1 MTLVEVIVAMTVF
14 TIIMLSLLPA
24 FEYVFKLNV
33 VSKAGVDTTTIA
45 QQEAET
51 FYLYSKSMSFAK
63 LVDPISSPVKLTY
76 SPYEEPLY
84 SGIWNL
90 SRTYPDSN
98 VEVTITMW
106 NNNPQAGMTKI
117 RIVAVLVNN
126 SQGALSEQI
135 DSILLFKP

>member
-24 FEYVFKLNV
+24 FEYVFKLNI

-51 FYLYSKSMSFAK
+51 FYLYSKSMSFDE
-63 LVDPISSPVKLTY
+63 LVSDLTVKSKYTTTKSSSTPG
-76 SPYEEPLY
+76 E
-84 SGIWNL
+84 WNL
-90 SRTYPDSN
+90 ISKPPHPHPDF
-98 VEVTITMW
+98 EVTITLS
-106 NNNPQAGMTKI
+106 NNKPQIGMTKI
-117 RIVAVLVNN
+117 QIKAKLLNN
-126 SQGALSEQI
+126 PQKALPEQI

>member
-24 FEYVFKLNV
+24 FEYVFKLNI
-33 VSKAGVDTTTIA
+33 VSKAGVDTTTVA

-63 LVDPISSPVKLTY
+63 LVTDSTVKSKYNTTETSSIP
-76 SPYEEPLY
+76 S
-84 SGIWNL
+84 IWNL
-90 SRTYPDSN
+90 SHTYTDSN
-98 VEVTITMW
+98 VAVTITMW